1 MELRT
6 VADVVLGAVLVGAAL
21 AKLAAPRATMEG
33 LATFGLRRASARRA
47 AWAALVAAEAALGVL
62 VALGSDAAA
71 LAAAALLAAFAAVLA
86 LALRRGLAGAPCGC
100 LGARSRVS
108 RAALARNL
116 MLAAAFAAL
125 PLVPATAPG
134 SQTWLAAGLA
144 VALLGVAGLAV
155 AVAALAREVGDLRLR
170 AAPGPAL
177 EIPDEGPEIG
187 ARAAL
192 VDRLPPR
199 PAARLGLAV
208 FASEGCRL
216 CRALEPSVASL
227 GRDPLVAL
235 GVFDERRDADAW
247 EALDVPGSPYA
258 VALALDGT
266 VLAKGTFND
275 LGQLEGILAT
285 AERRE
290 RELVDA

>member
-6 VADVVLGAVLVGAAL
+6 VADVALGAVLVATAL
-21 AKLAAPRATMEG
+21 AKLAAPRASAEG
-33 LATFGLRRASARRA
+33 LATFGLRPAARRRV
-47 AWAALVAAEAALGVL
+47 AWGVLVATEMALGVL
-62 VALGSDAAA
+62 VALGFDTAA
-71 LAAAALLAAFAAVLA
+71 LAAAALLAAFAAALA

-108 RAALARNL
+108 RAAVARNL
-116 MLAAAFAAL
+116 LLAAAFVAL

-134 SQTWLAAGLA
+134 AQTWLAAGLA
-144 VALLGVAGLAV
+144 VALMGVAGLGV

-170 AAPGPAL
+170 TTPGPAL

-187 ARAAL
+187 ARTAL
-192 VDRLPPR
+192 VDRLP
-199 PAARLGLAV
+199 ARATARFGLAV

-216 CRALEPSVASL
+216 CRVLEPSVASL

-235 GVFDERRDADAW
+235 AVFDEVRDADAW

-258 VALALDGT
+258 VALGLDGT

-290 RELVDA
+290 REAVDA

>member
-1 MELRT
+1 VELRT
-6 VADVVLGAVLVGAAL
+6 AADVALGAVLVATAL
-21 AKLAAPRATMEG
+21 AKLGAPRASAAG
-33 LATFGLRRASARRA
+33 LATFGLRRPGARRV
-47 AWAALVAAEAALGVL
+47 AWAALIAVEAALGVL

-71 LAAAALLAAFAAVLA
+71 LAAAALFAGFASALA

-108 RAALARNL
+108 RAALGRNAL
-116 MLAAAFAAL
+116 LAAAFAAL
-125 PLVPATAPG
+125 PLVPSTAPG
-134 SQTWLAAGLA
+134 TQTWLAAGLA

-170 AAPGPAL
+170 TTPGPAL
-177 EIPDEGPEIG
+177 EIPEEGPEIG
-187 ARAAL
+187 ARTAL
-192 VDRLPPR
+192 VDRLPER
-199 PAARLGLAV
+199 PTARLGLAV

-235 GVFDERRDADAW
+235 AVFDEVRDAGAW
-247 EALDVPGSPYA
+247 AALDVPGSPYA
-258 VALALDGT
+258 VALGLDGT

-290 RELVDA
+290 RETVDA